1 MLPNEEEETL
11 GTTGAEDGGGTTVEV
26 ASVSGEI
33 GYEEC
38 VEHHCDG
45 RRKALF
51 TVCVV
56 H

>member
-38 VEHHCDG
+38 EQLEVEWICWETG
-45 RRKALF
+45 
-51 TVCVV
+51 
-56 H
+56 